1 MKPSRADQIVRAAAL
16 PRPSAAYT
24 RRQVLRFGGAAGA
37 MGLLA
42 ACGGGNG
49 ASDGTTSVPSNTAT
63 ASSAAPSTAPSP
75 AVSSGAAGPVTLDDA
90 TRATLEQIGSSVHTS
105 TGMAGMAAAVWIGD
119 SQWQATYGVADLETQ
134 APFRAEDFVR
144 IASITKSY
152 TATAVLQMVDAGSVA
167 LTDVLESYV
176 PGIAN
181 GSEITVQQLLA
192 MQSGIYDFTSNA
204 QFLADFDA
212 DPTMAWSEDQTIA
225 LIKANQPSFA
235 PGTQLQYCDSNYVL
249 LGMILEKVGGKPAG
263 EVITEQVVKKLSLSG
278 TSYPTD
284 ATMPDPH
291 PTAYRPGGDTSD
303 GSKPFDNTA
312 NPPKVVDE
320 VNPAVASTAGAMI
333 STLADLR
340 VWGAELAGGSL
351 LKPETQALRVQANR
365 FPNVP
370 VNLGYGLGC
379 EVLNDFVGH
388 NGAILGYSTVVMRN
402 PKADVTIAAVANE
415 STNFSTPTSN
425 FSYGVIKTLYP
436 SQWT

>member
-1 MKPSRADQIVRAAAL
+1 MDLAQPDQRTLLAAAVTCS
-16 PRPSAAYT
+16 RTAYS
-24 RRQVLRFGGAAGA
+24 RRQVLRLGGAAGA
-37 MGLLA
+37 LGLLA
-42 ACGGGNG
+42 ACGGGSGSTGSTTSG
-49 ASDGTTSVPSNTAT
+49 ASSPAASPAASSASSAV
-63 ASSAAPSTAPSP
+63 ASSAAIGPVSLDDVTRASLDKIGGS
-75 AVSSGAAGPVTLDDA
+75 VFTSSGLT
-90 TRATLEQIGSSVHTS
+90 
-105 TGMAGMAAAVWIGD
+105 GMAAAVWIGD
-119 SQWQATYGVADLETQ
+119 DVWQTTYGVSDLDSK
-134 APFRAEDFVR
+134 APYRAEDYVR
-144 IASITKSY
+144 IASITKSF
-152 TATAVLQMVDAGSVA
+152 TATAVLQMVDAGSLA
-167 LTDVLESYV
+167 LDDVLESYV

-181 GSEITVQQLLA
+181 GSQITIQQLLG

-212 DPTMAWSEDQTIA
+212 DPTMAWSEEQTVA

-235 PGTQLQYCDSNYVL
+235 PGAQLQYCDSNYVL
-249 LGMILEKVGGKPAG
+249 LGMILEKTGGKSAG
-263 EVITEQVVKKLSLSG
+263 EVITEQVVKKVGLTG

-303 GSKPFDNTA
+303 GSKPFDNAA
-312 NPPKVVDE
+312 NPPKVVNE

-333 STLADLR
+333 STLADLK

-351 LKPETQALRVQANR
+351 LKPETQALRLQYTR

-379 EVLNDFVGH
+379 ERLNDFTGH
-388 NGAILGYSTVVMRN
+388 NGAILGYSTVVMRDPN
-402 PKADVTIAAVANE
+402 ADVTIAAVANE

-425 FSYGVIKTLYP
+425 FAYGVIKTLYP

>member
-1 MKPSRADQIVRAAAL
+1 M
-16 PRPSAAYT
+16 
-24 RRQVLRFGGAAGA
+24 GGAAGA
-37 MGLLA
+37 LGLLA
-42 ACGGGNG
+42 ACGGGSGSTGSTTSG
-49 ASDGTTSVPSNTAT
+49 ASSPAASPAASSASSAV
-63 ASSAAPSTAPSP
+63 ASSAAIGPVSLDDVTRASLDKIGGS
-75 AVSSGAAGPVTLDDA
+75 VFTSSGLT
-90 TRATLEQIGSSVHTS
+90 
-105 TGMAGMAAAVWIGD
+105 GMAAAVWIGD
-119 SQWQATYGVADLETQ
+119 DVWQTTYGVSDLDSK
-134 APFRAEDFVR
+134 APYRAEDYVR
-144 IASITKSY
+144 IASITKSF
-152 TATAVLQMVDAGSVA
+152 TATAVLQMVDAGSLA
-167 LTDVLESYV
+167 LDDVLESYV

-181 GSEITVQQLLA
+181 GSQITIQQLLG

-212 DPTMAWSEDQTIA
+212 DPTMAWSEEQTVA

-235 PGTQLQYCDSNYVL
+235 PGAQLQYCDSNYVL
-249 LGMILEKVGGKPAG
+249 LGMILEKTGGKSAG
-263 EVITEQVVKKLSLSG
+263 EVITEQVVKKVGLTG

-303 GSKPFDNTA
+303 GSKPFDNAA
-312 NPPKVVDE
+312 NPPKVVNE

-333 STLADLR
+333 STLADLK

-351 LKPETQALRVQANR
+351 LKPETQALRLQYTR

-379 EVLNDFVGH
+379 ERLNDFTGH
-388 NGAILGYSTVVMRN
+388 NGAILGYSTVVMRDPN
-402 PKADVTIAAVANE
+402 ADVTIAAVANE

-425 FSYGVIKTLYP
+425 FAYGVIKTLYP